1 MLAVIRQKAPL
12 HARSRYSHGA
22 WSALLGLAL
31 PALWLA
37 GCASDHAGGGTPGA
51 AGALAAAGAGVVGGA
66 DEAGGSGGAALSPV
80 LISAKVRTPIT
91 TTRSINYWM
100 WSPTYGD
107 DIAGTEALVAPLGFE
122 LMRIGGYN
130 NDANTPDPFD
140 DAQTDAAV
148 AYARAIGAEPIL
160 QVPLIGDTLGMPPTA
175 TTAADMVSY
184 ANVTKRYGLK
194 YFSIGNE
201 PDLYATQGS
210 LSDMAA
216 PAYPNYAPEDYCASA
231 KADVAAMKSVDP
243 SIQIVGPDLAYKYTA
258 AQDWLSPVLQ
268 QCGDLFDIVAIH
280 RYPFPAAMATLG
292 AAQADVTQFK
302 NAIAAVRGLMSAAG
316 HPDAPLAVTE
326 MNIDYDALPT
336 QNVPAAVAGSL
347 PSALWVADIL
357 GASQELEL
365 RTTALWDTSD
375 DEGYQLGLIGV
386 PPTHTPRPEYY
397 AYQLFAKHAGATRL
411 ELTSSPKGVNV
422 YPMRNAGDDLT
433 QVIVVNWNR
442 AAQVLQFQVT
452 DLAGASPAP
461 ATFTVPGLS
470 LTALDIPDVGD
481 ARAETYGYTEHAAA
495 SGPTPLAPG
504 IGPLGDVDAGL
515 PSEDP
520 DAGAQ
525 CAEVKLTT
533 PDVTT
538 LGTASGSTLTFG
550 PAGNTWVS
558 FSYAGDSQAAPQTS
572 LTPDGNGF
580 ELKGGL
586 NPPLSANNYAGFGM
600 YFNSGSCLDASQKTG
615 IQFTLSGD
623 LGGCSLRY
631 LLLFAQDLSHIDDP
645 GRGHCQD
652 TDAVCHGASALVTVN
667 TGPIQIPFSSLDN
680 GAPVAALDPRNLV
693 TMQWEL
699 SASDVAAGCNADVTV
714 QNVSFY

>member
-1 MLAVIRQKAPL
+1 MGI
-12 HARSRYSHGA
+12 
-22 WSALLGLAL
+22 
-31 PALWLA
+31 
-37 GCASDHAGGGTPGA
+37 TP
-51 AGALAAAGAGVVGGA
+51 
-66 DEAGGSGGAALSPV
+66 SPV
-80 LISAKVRTPIT
+80 LISAKTRAPIS

-160 QVPLIGDTLGMPPTA
+160 QVPLIADTIGMPPTA

-184 ANVTKRYGLK
+184 ANVTKGYGLK

-201 PDLYATQGS
+201 PDLYETQGS
-210 LSDMAA
+210 PSDMAS
-216 PAYPNYAPEDYCASA
+216 PAYPNYTPADYCVSA
-231 KADVAAMKSVDP
+231 KAYVAAMKSVDP

-258 AQDWLSPVLQ
+258 TQDWLTPVLE
-268 QCGDLFDIVAIH
+268 QCGDLFDIVAVH

-302 NAIAAVRGLMSAAG
+302 NAVASLRGLLSAAG
-316 HPDAPLAVTE
+316 YPDKPLAVTE

-347 PSALWVADIL
+347 PSALWVSDIL

-386 PPTHTPRPEYY
+386 PPAHTPRPEYY
-397 AYQLFAKHAGATRL
+397 AYQLFAKHAGPTRL
-411 ELTSSPKGVNV
+411 ALTSSPKGVNV
-422 YPMRNAGDDLT
+422 YPMRNAADDTT
-433 QVIVVNWNR
+433 QAIVVNWNT

-452 DLAGASPAP
+452 DLAGASPP
-461 ATFTVPGLS
+461 PTTFTVAGLS
-470 LTALDIPDVGD
+470 LTAVDIPDVGA
-481 ARAETYGYTEHAAA
+481 ARAETYGYAEHAAA
-495 SGPTPLAPG
+495 SGPVPLAAG
-504 IGPLGDVDAGL
+504 IGPVGDVDAGL

-520 DAGAQ
+520 DAGAE
-525 CAEVKLTT
+525 CAEVQLMT

-538 LGTASGSTLTFG
+538 HGSASGSTLTFG
-550 PAGNTWVS
+550 PAGSTWVS
-558 FSYAGDSQAAPQTS
+558 FSYAGDSQTAPSTT

-580 ELKGGL
+580 ELSASLK
-586 NPPLSANNYAGFGM
+586 PPLSGNNYAGFGM

-615 IQFTLSGD
+615 IQFTLAGD
-623 LGGCSLRY
+623 LGSCSLHY
-631 LLLFAQDLSHIDDP
+631 LLLFARDLSHSDDP
-645 GRGHCQD
+645 GRGYCQD
-652 TDAVCHGASALVTVN
+652 TDAVCHGPSVLVAPSAN
-667 TGPIQIPFSSLDN
+667 AIQIPFSSLDN

-699 SASDVAAGCNADVTV
+699 SASDTAAGCNANVTV